1 MHSSECNPQVPPVYI
16 CFDVLRK
23 VRYIC
28 IHPAI
33 LSCCASLSIHR
44 NQLLYLILYKA
55 SVPYSIQ
62 VNLEFFEVSTYSFF
76 SMQRRKAMINH
87 KLTTTSLLNGRVEMD
102 RI

>member
-23 VRYIC
+23 VCYIC

-55 SVPYSIQ
+55 SVPNSIQ
-62 VNLEFFEVSTYSFF
+62 VNLEFFEVSIHFF
-76 SMQRRKAMINH
+76 LMQRRKAMIDH
-87 KLTTTSLLNGRVEMD
+87 KLTTTSRLNGRKEMD

>member
-55 SVPYSIQ
+55 AVPYSIQ
-62 VNLEFFEVSTYSFF
+62 VNLEFFEVSIHFF
-76 SMQRRKAMINH
+76 NAKKKSY
-87 KLTTTSLLNGRVEMD
+87 D
-102 RI
+102 RS